1 MWKAHP
7 FATPQCS
14 RAPTSSKSPY
24 LSSLRPPTTLL
35 PPLLLTLPATFLLS
49 PSSPRPPCHTPCTP
63 SLPHPL
69 RQALS
74 EAEKEKFMYPCDP
87 WETCTPQLFDD
98 TAAAAPAATA
108 GLSVAAASAAATAGL
123 STPAPV
129 LAPVLQGANG
139 PSAKQQGS
147 LEYSIKLKEY
157 EIQLQQ
163 LRILRSQL
171 QEAAAAQCTPPK
183 DAPAVAAEAP
193 STVPIHMYP
202 APGTTPMHMRGRA
215 TSAPDVTA
223 PSIHV
228 FAVPTG
234 AGYPP
239 TSPSSLPDSTVPS
252 YGTFS
257 QGFDATPSFP
267 PGTAP
272 SHDASAP
279 SFPPTSKMFSPS
291 FILPTSP
298 SYGPDSPIS
307 SQTTPSCS
315 RTASPNPLEPS
326 CSSPSFAFASEAPPL
341 SFFDGAATP
350 DPPSL
355 VPTISPLTIP
365 DLMPAELEELLTDA
379 LEQMTEDQARA
390 SSN

>member
-1 MWKAHP
+1 MWKANP
-7 FATPQCS
+7 FATLLN
-14 RAPTSSKSPY
+14 APA
-24 LSSLRPPTTLL
+24 L
-35 PPLLLTLPATFLLS
+35 PPLPSHTHPPPSGLQPRYRPSCLTLPATFLLS
-49 PSSPRPPCHTPCTP
+49 PSFPRPSCHAPCTP
-63 SLPHPL
+63 SLSHPL

-98 TAAAAPAATA
+98 TAATAPAATA
-108 GLSVAAASAAATAGL
+108 GLSVAAASAAAPAAIAGL

-279 SFPPTSKMFSPS
+279 SFPPSSKMYV
-291 FILPTSP
+291 L
-298 SYGPDSPIS
+298 
-307 SQTTPSCS
+307 
-315 RTASPNPLEPS
+315 
-326 CSSPSFAFASEAPPL
+326 SELHLA
-341 SFFDGAATP
+341 
-350 DPPSL
+350 
-355 VPTISPLTIP
+355 
-365 DLMPAELEELLTDA
+365 DLAELRSRFADLVADDAELQPNR
-379 LEQMTEDQARA
+379 EP
-390 SSN
+390 

>member
-1 MWKAHP
+1 M
-7 FATPQCS
+7 
-14 RAPTSSKSPY
+14 
-24 LSSLRPPTTLL
+24 
-35 PPLLLTLPATFLLS
+35 
-49 PSSPRPPCHTPCTP
+49 
-63 SLPHPL
+63 
-69 RQALS
+69 
-74 EAEKEKFMYPCDP
+74 
-87 WETCTPQLFDD
+87 
-98 TAAAAPAATA
+98 
-108 GLSVAAASAAATAGL
+108 
-123 STPAPV
+123 
-129 LAPVLQGANG
+129 
-139 PSAKQQGS
+139 
-147 LEYSIKLKEY
+147 
-157 EIQLQQ
+157 
-163 LRILRSQL
+163 
-171 QEAAAAQCTPPK
+171 
-183 DAPAVAAEAP
+183 AAEAP

-202 APGTTPMHMRGRA
+202 APGTTLMHMRGRA

-239 TSPSSLPDSTVPS
+239 TSPSALPDSTLPS

-267 PGTAP
+267 PAGTAR
-272 SHDASAP
+272 SHDASAL
-279 SFPPTSKMFSPS
+279 SFPPSSKMFSPS
-291 FILPTSP
+291 FIWPTSPQTSP
-298 SYGPDSPIS
+298 SYGPDAPIS
-307 SQTTPSCS
+307 SQRTPSCS

-355 VPTISPLTIP
+355 VPTISPPTIP
-365 DLMPAELEELLTDA
+365 DLMPAELEDLLTDA

>member
-1 MWKAHP
+1 MLCGRRTPLPLLHAPALPSLPSHP
-7 FATPQCS
+7 T
-14 RAPTSSKSPY
+14 
-24 LSSLRPPTTLL
+24 SSLRPPTTL
-35 PPLLLTLPATFLLS
+35 PPLLPHPTGYRPATPLV
-49 PSSPRPPCHTPCTP
+49 PTP

-98 TAAAAPAATA
+98 TAAAAPAAPAATT

-147 LEYSIKLKEY
+147 LEYNIKLKEY

-202 APGTTPMHMRGRA
+202 APSTTPMHMRGRA

-239 TSPSSLPDSTVPS
+239 TPPSASPDSTVPN

-279 SFPPTSKMFSPS
+279 SFPPSSKMFSPS

-298 SYGPDSPIS
+298 QTSPGYGPESPIS

-326 CSSPSFAFASEAPPL
+326 SSSPSFAFASEAPPL

-379 LEQMTEDQARA
+379 LEQMTEDQVRA
-390 SSN
+390 SSD

>member
-1 MWKAHP
+1 MWKARP
-7 FATPQCS
+7 FASPQCS
-14 RAPTSSKSPY
+14 RAPTSPSQPPQPLPPASPTV
-24 LSSLRPPTTLL
+24 R
-35 PPLLLTLPATFLLS
+35 PPLLIPWRAGYLPAIPLV
-49 PSSPRPPCHTPCTP
+49 PTP

-74 EAEKEKFMYPCDP
+74 EAEKEQFMYPCGP
-87 WETCTPQLFDD
+87 GQTCTPQLFDD

-108 GLSVAAASAAATAGL
+108 GLS
-123 STPAPV
+123 TPAPV
-129 LAPVLQGANG
+129 LAPVLQGVHA
-139 PSAKQQGS
+139 PSAKEQGS

-183 DAPAVAAEAP
+183 DALAVAAEAP

-202 APGTTPMHMRGRA
+202 APGTTPIHTRGRA
-215 TSAPDVTA
+215 TSAPDITA

-234 AGYPP
+234 ASYPP
-239 TSPSSLPDSTVPS
+239 TSPSSSPDSTVPS
-252 YGTFS
+252 CGTFS
-257 QGFDATPSFP
+257 QGFDAMPSFP

-272 SHDASAP
+272 SHDASSP
-279 SFPPTSKMFSPS
+279 SFPPSSTMFSPS

-307 SQTTPSCS
+307 SQTPPSCS
-315 RTASPNPLEPS
+315 RTASCNSTSDRLEPS
-326 CSSPSFAFASEAPPL
+326 CSSPSYAFTSEAPPL
-341 SFFDGAATP
+341 SFFYGAATP
-350 DPPSL
+350 DAPSL
-355 VPTISPLTIP
+355 EVPTVSPLTIP
-365 DLMPAELEELLTDA
+365 DFMPAELEELLTDA

-390 SSN
+390 SRN